1 MSNYKRNVKIGE
13 FDFLQF
19 PRVVWN
25 DKNLSSM
32 AKLLYMAFFD
42 RMKVSYKNCWF
53 DEDLNVYI
61 YYTLEDICESLQI
74 GEKKAQALKKEL
86 RDKGLIT
93 EVRQGLN
100 RPNKIFVQRFE
111 DVYSNQELIGLLSE

>member
-1 MSNYKRNVKIGE
+1 
-13 FDFLQF
+13 
-19 PRVVWN
+19 
-25 DKNLSSM
+25 M

-42 RMKVSYKNCWF
+42 RMKVSYKNGWF

-86 RDKGLIT
+86 RDTQDALEILK
-93 EVRQGLN
+93 
-100 RPNKIFVQRFE
+100 KA
-111 DVYSNQELIGLLSE
+111 IGILGK